1 MSEGTKQEDFWE
13 DIFSEMKEEFN
24 KFNENFD
31 KNFIKPNIVLSGKTG
46 VGKSTLINAIFG
58 SKIAKAG
65 EGKPVSQSLFK
76 YDIADINVN
85 LFDTKGLELD
95 PQEREK
101 SRNSIIGEISKRA
114 ESSNVEEHMHV
125 MWYCISNESRRIED
139 VELEWIKDFSNYM
152 PVIVVLTQTLDAD
165 ETFQRIIEKECPE
178 VKICRVLAE
187 ERKLFGNLIIPP
199 HGLKNLISETMNI
212 LPDATVRA
220 FTAAQKIKIEE
231 KIKSAKELLKERLDS
246 KGPFNYKNLAH
257 LADTLP
263 IGLDVLGKGAVYLY
277 IAKDIMTVMGIP
289 VSENL
294 IKFSKEAK
302 PLLKSILL
310 PFILFEGSKT
320 VGKAAVKY
328 GSEKFGPKV
337 VAFITKLLGKNI
349 GKSNIILSPVV
360 GLIMGSFNRKVTEK
374 IANAFIDVCSDFLR
388 SEQNFEELSNEE
400 ILDILSK
407 NMQEKMEDIQESLEE
422 IVEEELTLS

>member
-1 MSEGTKQEDFWE
+1 MLYL
-13 DIFSEMKEEFN
+13 
-24 KFNENFD
+24 
-31 KNFIKPNIVLSGKTG
+31 VLKLLRR
-46 VGKSTLINAIFG
+46 VK
-58 SKIAKAG
+58 
-65 EGKPVSQSLFK
+65 
-76 YDIADINVN
+76 VN

-101 SRNSIIGEISKRA
+101 SRNSIIEEISKRA

-139 VELEWIKDFSNYM
+139 VELGWIRDFSNYM
-152 PVIVVLTQTLDAD
+152 PVIVVLTQTLDTD
-165 ETFQRIIEKECPE
+165 ETFQKIIERECPE

-187 ERKLFGNLIIPP
+187 ERKLYGNLIIPP

-212 LPDATVRA
+212 LPAATVRA

-257 LADTLP
+257 LADTFP

-289 VSENL
+289 VSKNF

-328 GSEKFGPKV
+328 GSEKYGPKV
-337 VAFITKLLGKNI
+337 IAFITKLLSKNI
-349 GKSNIILSPVV
+349 SKSNIILSSVV
-360 GLIMGSFNRKVTEK
+360 GLIMGSFNRRVTEK
-374 IANAFIDVCSDFLR
+374 IANVFIDVCSDFLR

-407 NMQEKMEDIQESLEE
+407 NMQEKMEDIQESLEG
-422 IVEEELTLS
+422 IVEEELTIS